1 MAVRFAYK
9 GVEYPTA
16 LKLSKELP
24 MLASVLVQW
33 SEDADWFAANV
44 ASLCYDTDLYK
55 PGSKVATR
63 VVEHCRDS
71 GHNTVLE
78 HNVFSFVKKVPIFV
92 ARQDLRARHASFDER
107 SLRYCR
113 ADDGSL
119 VYYTPKELSQP
130 GREEELK
137 QWHYVHEKAIEL
149 YSKLTDEQILE
160 GEKARSVLPV
170 GIATTYTDTRN
181 AWAWRHH
188 SMKRLCLR
196 AQEEIRLV
204 RRQEVN
210 QLIKVAPLL
219 FGDLNMPCYMQN
231 QGCPET
237 KTCGVIPLN
246 EVSGLATAYERMLAR
261 KEQEKHPVG

>member
-1 MAVRFAYK
+1 MTVKFAYK

-16 LKLSKELP
+16 LALSKVIP
-24 MLASVLVQW
+24 MLTSVLVQW

-44 ASLCYDTDLYK
+44 ASLCYDTVL
-55 PGSKVATR
+55 GSQGSATSRR

-71 GHNTVLE
+71 AHNTVLE

-119 VYYTPKELSQP
+119 VYYTPKELLAP
-130 GREEELK
+130 GREGELD
-137 QWHYVHEKAIEL
+137 QWRYVHDKAIEL
-149 YSKLTDEQILE
+149 YSRLTDEEIVE
-160 GEKARSVLPV
+160 GEKARAILPV

-188 SMKRLCLR
+188 SFKRLCLR
-196 AQEEIRLV
+196 AQDEIRLI

-210 QLIKVAPLL
+210 QLARVAPIL
-219 FGDLNMPCYMQN
+219 FGDLNMPCYHAT
-231 QGCPET
+231 GCPEA
-237 KTCGVIPLN
+237 KTCGLIELD
-246 EVSGLATAYERMLAR
+246 ERSRRAVAFERKLAR
-261 KEQEKHPVG
+261 ESA